1 LCTELSRSSQSCFA
15 CGERGAT
22 IDCQGKKC
30 GCSFHLPCAAEN
42 NCVTQ
47 FYKNHRSYCPEH
59 RPKQTVPVS
68 PDADTICIIC
78 FEAVEEKLSFGTM
91 VCPSC
96 RGTWFH
102 RGCIQVGGFP
112 CPAACPGPGHSSP
125 LTNTAWVSP
134 QGLATSAGRE
144 CFRCPQCSNKEKFL
158 SEMLK
163 MGIHVPFR
171 TPAWEE
177 DGRYDDMDYRHSQCD
192 AERCL
197 FHGGRQQVEQS
208 GPWELVLCSSCA
220 AKGTH
225 QRCSSVHMSTGT
237 WECNECAGMGLGK
250 RQ

>member
-1 LCTELSRSSQSCFA
+1 QSCFA

-102 RGCIQVGGFP
+102 RGCIQ
-112 CPAACPGPGHSSP
+112 
-125 LTNTAWVSP
+125 
-134 QGLATSAGRE
+134 GLATSAGRE
-144 CFRCPQCSNKEKFL
+144 CFRCPQCSNKQKFL

-163 MGIHVPFR
+163 MGIHVPF
-171 TPAWEE
+171 W
-177 DGRYDDMDYRHSQCD
+177 
-192 AERCL
+192 
-197 FHGGRQQVEQS
+197 
-208 GPWELVLCSSCA
+208 
-220 AKGTH
+220 
-225 QRCSSVHMSTGT
+225 
-237 WECNECAGMGLGK
+237 
-250 RQ
+250 